1 MSYEEWTV
9 EHRLGSTCRDVRRL
23 QERLREL
30 ELYRGPLEGAY
41 GGGTEAAV
49 RAFQEREELPASG
62 VADAAAW
69 ERLFGAPPPDPW
81 FTGLPLFE
89 RAFALCALFET
100 GAGPPGC
107 YAAVAGDADG
117 QGLSW
122 GALQWSF
129 GNGSLAPLLRRLL
142 DEHPETM
149 RFAFHGHLPE
159 LMELLD
165 AEADEQLR
173 FARSIQHPVRHYVYE
188 PWRGRF
194 AALGRTAAAQR
205 VQRAAAA
212 VLWKRAERLAD
223 DLGLASERGVVL
235 MMDAEVQSGGVPDLV
250 RRRLGA
256 DFAALPELPP
266 EAAEVE
272 RLRLLADRFAAA
284 APPRWADDVRQRK
297 LAIAEGA
304 GRVHGVRLDLEGQ
317 FGIRLERFCCGVPG
331 APAFAV
337 QRSTQ

>member
-1 MSYEEWTV
+1 MV

-49 RAFQEREELPASG
+49 RAFQEREELPANG
-62 VADAAAW
+62 VVDETTW
-69 ERLFGAPPPDPW
+69 ERLFGIPPPVPW

-107 YAAVAGDADG
+107 YASVAGDADG

-142 DEHPETM
+142 DEHADVM

-159 LMELLD
+159 LVELLD
-165 AEADEQLR
+165 AAADEQLR
-173 FARSIQHPVRHYVYE
+173 FARSIQHPVRHYVCE

-194 AALGRTAAAQR
+194 AALGRMAAAQH
-205 VQRAAAA
+205 VQRAEAK
-212 VLWKRAERLAD
+212 VLWKRAERLAE

-250 RRRLGA
+250 RRRLAA
-256 DFAALPELPP
+256 DFAALPAELPP

-284 APPRWADDVRQRK
+284 APPRWAHDVRQRK

-304 GRVHGVRLDLEGQ
+304 GRVHGIRLDLEEQ
-317 FGIRLERFCCGVPG
+317 FGIGLERFCCREPG
-331 APAFAV
+331 ARDFAL